1 MSVIDEIRQFIS
13 DLKEVRD
20 DAASGKISMDI
31 GEILAENVY
40 EDVNEIFETCID
52 KYYSS
57 YSPYFYK
64 RTFAL
69 EKTYRIERNGCIV
82 KWIVGPNLMPATHRA
97 SNEYIY
103 EYMFEKGYHGGAVS
117 GENHPSPGTP
127 WYRTPPPLPGISVP
141 PYSQWSEYNAK
152 KTMPPADRISMQL
165 QGYQN
170 SKSSILGYGVKDL
183 IEPAYDLVLG
193 RYNLF
198 NY

>member
-1 MSVIDEIRQFIS
+1 MSVIDELRQFIS

-20 DAASGKISMDI
+20 AATSGKISNEI

-40 EDVNEIFETCID
+40 EDVNNIFETCID

-57 YSPYFYK
+57 YNQIFYT
-64 RTFAL
+64 RTYAL
-69 EKTYRIERNGCIV
+69 KKTYKIEKNGCIIN
-82 KWIVGPNLMPATHRA
+82 WIVGPNLMPETHRV

-103 EYMFEKGYHGGAVS
+103 EYMFEKGYHGGAVT
-117 GENHPSPGTP
+117 GKDHPSPGTP
-127 WYRTPPPLPGISVP
+127 WYRTPPPFPGISVP
-141 PYSQWSEYNAK
+141 PYSQWSEYMAK
-152 KTMPPADRISMQL
+152 KTMAPADRISMQL

-170 SKSSILGYGVKDL
+170 NKSSILGYGIKDL
-183 IEPAYDLVLG
+183 IDPACDLVLG